1 MALADHI
8 DLKVLA
14 ARESEQVEW
23 KENVADVDDV
33 VATLSAFANDWANL
47 GGGYVVCGAKEER
60 DEHGFPRLAIVGLTA
75 ARLKEVEARVLAGCR
90 DRVSPSIAP
99 IVEEL
104 PTDSPE
110 RRVLVFTISATRTA
124 HQFRRGD
131 GSGEYFV
138 RISRET
144 REARNGIF
152 LQLMVN
158 KGAIDAWDRRI
169 CQTATV
175 DDLDLL
181 ALRDALQRMELY
193 DPDLGVDQYLS
204 DTKPLNAFVPPLC
217 AKEPLTGIL
226 RPRNFAM
233 LLFGLNVQLH
243 IPGAVSLF
251 SIYPGTDR
259 SDANAARHE
268 LAGTLIDQARK
279 LLSLLDTQSYT
290 AFDKNDRIEPNA
302 ISFPT
307 KALHEATVNALVH
320 RDYEMVDPMRITV
333 FANRIEFLSPGSL
346 PLGIS
351 IEDLKAG
358 RAYAKW
364 RNQTLAWFMNRLE
377 LAQAEGQGIKTILRS
392 MRVGGCPP
400 PQFEVRQDRVLCTLY
415 SHPRHALAKLHQQ
428 IVEAL
433 AIGDL
438 ELAQTIIAPLLQQDP
453 MNVRTVQLFVSVQ
466 AALKSIE
473 PVRDFVRNHE
483 SQLSSFPPEALLAL
497 AGMLDSNKD
506 ADLEKRLVVGIL
518 QALQKMIPSI

>member
-1 MALADHI
+1 MGLTELI
-8 DLKVLA
+8 DLKLLA
-14 ARESEQVEW
+14 TRESEQVEW

-33 VATLSAFANDWANL
+33 VATLCAFANDWANL

-60 DEHGFPRLAIVGLTA
+60 DEHGFPRLAVVGLTA
-75 ARLKEVEARVLAGCR
+75 SRLKEVEARVLAGCR

-104 PTDSPE
+104 PTDFPE
-110 RRVLVFTISATRTA
+110 RRVLVFIMPATRKA
-124 HQFRRGD
+124 HHFRRQDTAGK
-131 GSGEYFV
+131 YYV

-144 REARNGIF
+144 REARNGT
-152 LQLMVN
+152 LRELMVR
-158 KGAIDAWDRRI
+158 KGEIDVWDRRV
-169 CQTATV
+169 CHTATV
-175 DDLDLL
+175 ADLDLL
-181 ALRDALQRMELY
+181 ALRQALQRMELY

-259 SDANAARHE
+259 SDAHAERHE
-268 LAGTLIDQARK
+268 LAGTLIDQALR

-290 AFDKNDRIEPNA
+290 AFDKDDRIEPNA

-307 KALHEATVNALVH
+307 KALHEAAINALVH

-333 FANRIEFLSPGSL
+333 FTNRIEFLSPGSL
-346 PLGIS
+346 PLGVGN
-351 IEDLKAG
+351 EELQAG
-358 RAYAKW
+358 HAYAKW
-364 RNQTLAWFMNRLE
+364 RNQTLAWFMNKLE

-400 PQFEVRQDRVLCTLY
+400 PQFEARRDSVLCTLY
-415 SHPRHALAKLHQQ
+415 SHPRHAAAKLHQQ
-428 IVEAL
+428 ISRDIVT
-433 AIGDL
+433 GDL
-438 ELAQTIIAPLLQQDP
+438 ERAQMTLAPLLTQDAR
-453 MNVRTVQLFVSVQ
+453 NVETLHLFVEVQ
-466 AALKSIE
+466 RRLKSLDPI
-473 PVRDFVRNHE
+473 RDFVRAHAE
-483 SQLSSFPPEALLAL
+483 ELSSFPTFALLVLKGAL
-497 AGMLDSNKD
+497 NAQDPVD
-506 ADLEKRLVVGIL
+506 APIIELILSHIDKR
-518 QALQKMIPSI
+518 